1 MVHLLER
8 SLIDLSELIKKET
21 GNEYLSDIASQ
32 LATWSTHYIPFHESY
47 GYTFLRINRFNLGK
61 DPVVTLNERIEK
73 IVQKKSPMN

>member
-47 GYTFLRINRFNLGK
+47 DYISLDKSYKDADSAFSKLAYELDERLR
-61 DPVVTLNERIEK
+61 
-73 IVQKKSPMN
+73 KK